1 MRRLAMTILARWNQV
16 MNAEIKTKTK
26 LRRIHTKR
34 ISAAVRDLFIEANR
48 NLGPDVV
55 RSLRSAMKREKSP
68 IGRQVLSKIL
78 QNADIACRDAMPIC
92 QDTGL
97 AVLFIETGQDVRIV
111 GGDFRQAL
119 DEGIRQAYAEGYLR
133 KSVCDPFTRA
143 NTTDNLPAIIHVDI
157 VPGNQLKI
165 IAMPKGGGSENCSA
179 AKMLTPAAG
188 LDGIKQFV
196 LETVEKAGANPCPPI
211 IVGVGIGGSLEQA
224 CILAKKALL
233 RKVGQKNPSDKRMAK
248 LEKELFEDINKTG
261 IGPAGMGGRV
271 TTLGVHAETMP
282 CHIAS
287 LPVAVN
293 IQCHVAR
300 HREIT
305 L

>member
-1 MRRLAMTILARWNQV
+1 MTILARWNQV

-55 RSLRSAMKREKSP
+55 RSLRSAMKREESP
-68 IGRQVLSKIL
+68 IGRKVLSKIL

-133 KSVCDPFTRA
+133 KSVCDPFTRT
-143 NTTDNLPAIIHVDI
+143 NTTDNLPAIIHIDV

-233 RKVGQKNPSDKRMAK
+233 REVGKKNPSDKRLAK
-248 LEKELFEDINKTG
+248 MEKELFEDINKTG

-271 TTLGVHAETMP
+271 TTLGVHAEMTP

-300 HREIT
+300 HKETT